1 MTAVGLIVC
10 HAAGDNLHHLL
21 AAQLGRDPSFY
32 MLAAACVMIP
42 TVWLPDVKTLSYLGF
57 AGVAG
62 TLSVAAT
69 VGLLSKCPSP
79 SELTDEIGC
88 GTHHE
93 ACAPGTELRQCLV
106 WRRCCSHF

>member
-1 MTAVGLIVC
+1 
-10 HAAGDNLHHLL
+10 
-21 AAQLGRDPSFY
+21 

-69 VGLLSKCPSP
+69 VRNLILGRHCTPWRRLLSHLDGPWLCRWRALSGCY
-79 SELTDEIGC
+79 SELVGLKCVPSTMVVAHMPSVNPHQCGC
-88 GTHHE
+88 L
-93 ACAPGTELRQCLV
+93 PMQD
-106 WRRCCSHF
+106 

>member
-1 MTAVGLIVC
+1 MTTVRLSLWPFPTC
-10 HAAGDNLHHLL
+10 DAGDNLHHLL
-21 AAQLGRDPSFY
+21 AAQLGHDPSFY

-69 VGLLSKCPSP
+69 VGLLRVAHICSS
-79 SELTDEIGC
+79 
-88 GTHHE
+88 
-93 ACAPGTELRQCLV
+93 RQTKM
-106 WRRCCSHF
+106 